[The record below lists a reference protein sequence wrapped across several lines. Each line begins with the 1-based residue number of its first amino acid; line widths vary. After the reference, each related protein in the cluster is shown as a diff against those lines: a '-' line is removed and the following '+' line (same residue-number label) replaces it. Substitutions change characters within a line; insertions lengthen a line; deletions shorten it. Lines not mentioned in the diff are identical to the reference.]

1 MASASP
7 SAAPSRWT
15 AAIWQRLKALI
26 ERFDPGLFS
35 EHLAWSSH
43 GGAYFGDLAAP
54 AVHAR
59 DVLTHVVGPWTTSS
73 PTLGRQMLIEN
84 PSAYITFASATMSET
99 DFLARLSRQTGCGLL
114 LDVNNVY
121 VSAVNQGFDA
131 SRLYRHLSRGAG
143 GRNSPCRLFRRGRP
157 RGKPLL
163 IDAHDSPVR
172 DEVWAL
178 YDRAIR
184 RTGDVPTLIEWDNDI
199 PPWRR
204 LSLRPAAPTG
214 LWANGGYAMRCA
226 SYDACPETD
235 GIAGAHV
242 SRLAMEPNA
251 APAEVRNEARFA
263 IHRNT
268 VFVGLIETLRSTFP
282 VIGRLVGEDFFRAAA
297 RAFAADHPPKSPV
310 LAEYGEGFAGFL
322 EEFEPARELPYL
334 ADVARLEWLRNLA
347 FHAPDRAG
355 SRFRPWRRFRPETWA
370 DWCSSSIRRRDLSR
384 RRTRREHL
392 GDQHHDADVEF
403 IGPDLPGEA
412 ALVIRP
418 KRRVMTLRLTI
429 AEHGF
434 VAALMCGKTLRE
446 ASMTDSVY
454 AFARLISTGALC
466 GLHPRPTKTL
476 YQSA

>member
-1 MASASP
+1 M
-7 SAAPSRWT
+7 RWP
-15 AAIWQRLKALI
+15 AI
-26 ERFDPGLFS
+26 
-35 EHLAWSSH
+35 
-43 GGAYFGDLAAP
+43 
-54 AVHAR
+54 
-59 DVLTHVVGPWTTSS
+59 
-73 PTLGRQMLIEN
+73 
-84 PSAYITFASATMSET
+84 
-99 DFLARLSRQTGCGLL
+99 
-114 LDVNNVY
+114 
-121 VSAVNQGFDA
+121 
-131 SRLYRHLSRGAG
+131 
-143 GRNSPCRLFRRGRP
+143 
-157 RGKPLL
+157 
-163 IDAHDSPVR
+163 
-172 DEVWAL
+172 
-178 YDRAIR
+178 
-184 RTGDVPTLIEWDNDI
+184 
-199 PPWRR
+199 
-204 LSLRPAAPTG
+204 
-214 LWANGGYAMRCA
+214 
-226 SYDACPETD
+226 DACPELT
-235 GIAGAHV
+235 ALQARMSRALLNGA
-242 SRLAMEPNA
+242 EP
-251 APAEVRNEARFA
+251 APAEITNEARFA

-347 FHAPDRAG
+347 FHAPDRARLAFSALEAIPPG
-355 SRFRPWRRFRPETWA
+355 DVGGLRFEFHPSAGLIASPYPIVSIWRTN
-370 DWCSSSIRRRDLSR
+370 
-384 RRTRREHL
+384 T
-392 GDQHHDADVEF
+392 HDADVEF

-418 KRRVMTLRLTI
+418 KRRVMTLPLTI